1 MELKHDF
8 TVAVP
13 VEQAWRA
20 LLDLERIAP
29 CMPGATLTSY
39 EGDEFTGTVR
49 VKLGPVVMT
58 FAGKGAFV
66 ERDES
71 SRRMVIE
78 AAGKERK
85 GGGSARATIRATLHD
100 QGGSTDVAVH
110 TDLVITGRAAQFGRG
125 MIADVSTRL
134 LGQFT
139 DCLAGKLGEPESPAQ
154 PSPGVDTDAGVP
166 SSQARTATP
175 GEATVEPEL
184 PAGQPPGQRR
194 ETGTGPMVE
203 AEPIDLLGVTGI
215 RAAAVRVMPYV
226 LIFVLGALIGAA
238 LVLWL
243 G

>member
-13 VEQAWRA
+13 VERAWRV
-20 LLDLERIAP
+20 LLDLETIAP

-58 FAGKGAFV
+58 FAGQGRFV

-71 SRRMVIE
+71 SRRLVIE

-85 GGGSARATIRATLHD
+85 GGGSARATIRAALHD
-100 QGGSTDVAVH
+100 RGASTDVEVR

-125 MIADVSTRL
+125 MIGDVSTRL

-139 DCLAGKLGEPESPAQ
+139 ECLAGKLGEPEAPVET
-154 PSPGVDTDAGVP
+154 GAGVP
-166 SSQARTATP
+166 PQQARTASP
-175 GEATVEPEL
+175 GEATAEPEL
-184 PAGQPPGQRR
+184 PADRPPRQAR
-194 ETGTGPMVE
+194 ET
-203 AEPIDLLGVTGI
+203 EPIDLLGVTGI
-215 RAAAVRVMPYV
+215 RAAAVRVAPYV
-226 LIFVLGALIGAA
+226 IIFVVGALIGAG